1 MKKIYYV
8 DISNIKLEDINLS
21 LISNDR
27 LNKSNSYKDETKKI
41 QSLTAYLLLRYAFKQ
56 LDINLNDYEFSYENN
71 KPYIEVINYFF
82 NITHSKNIVAVVI
95 SDSVIGVDC
104 EYIDKNR
111 ELKAI
116 DYLFTEK
123 EMLEFNSLDGDDKK
137 EYFYKKWVEKEAY
150 FKMIGKGLTKEFSK
164 IESLDYNIYQIID
177 ISGLSYYICSTEV
190 ESTLEKINFNIIN
203 E

>member
-27 LNKSNSYKDETKKI
+27 LNKSKSYKDEIKKI
-41 QSLTAYLLLRYAFKQ
+41 QSLTAYLLLRYVFKQ
-56 LDINLNDYEFSYENN
+56 YNINLNDHEFSYTNN
-71 KPYIEVINYFF
+71 KPYILDFGYQF

-111 ELKAI
+111 ELIAI

-123 EMLEFNSLDGDDKK
+123 EMLEFNCLGDDSKV

-150 FKMIGKGLTKEFSK
+150 FKMIGKGLTKEFNK
-164 IESLDYNIYQIID
+164 IDSLKYNVYRIID
-177 ISGLSYYICSTEV
+177 KLGLTYYICSTEV
-190 ESTLEKINFNIIN
+190 ESTLEKINFNNIN
-203 E
+203 K